1 MHMTETTTPVGAL
14 VSTPPT
20 TATKTIVC
28 PDWCESHR
36 YNSSGWQFHLSKIR
50 RAGGLI
56 VAIQQNVRVG
66 NPTITIFD
74 KIDDDSPTA
83 VMDTQDGLELLA
95 ALAAAVQHLEA
106 IR

>member
-28 PDWCESHR
+28 PDWCENHR
-36 YNSSGWQFHLSKIR
+36 VNSSGWRFHSSR
-50 RAGGLI
+50 MVRAGGLI
-56 VAIQQNVRVG
+56 VGVQQNGTVG
-66 NPTITIFD
+66 VPAVTIFD
-74 KIDDDSPTA
+74 RPDDDSPIA